1 MIYLNVDADQK
12 PEKVMM
18 ENLPGGAM
26 TVRMAD
32 NIKEYRQEDAKD
44 RKMYRFDE
52 VVFELPADSTIT
64 TKQIEDDFEKYWE
77 YGKTDQAGKDE
88 DMKDDE
94 PDPESGG
101 MTRAEMTVEIQKLQE
116 KNEMLECRSLYMLNF
131 VRHSIYKILFGKE
144 GETMMAMLWA
154 QKIMYAET
162 KEEAIALY
170 KRVPRLLKDKVEQIL
185 IESGCEDLIKESEEQ

>member
-1 MIYLNVDADQK
+1 
-12 PEKVMM
+12 
-18 ENLPGGAM
+18 
-26 TVRMAD
+26 
-32 NIKEYRQEDAKD
+32 
-44 RKMYRFDE
+44 MYRFDE

-116 KNEMLECRSLYMLNF
+116 KNEMLESCLLEVVDMMCGVTEKLADI
-131 VRHSIYKILFGKE
+131 VRKQ
-144 GETMMAMLWA
+144 A
-154 QKIMYAET
+154 
-162 KEEAIALY
+162 
-170 KRVPRLLKDKVEQIL
+170 VL
-185 IESGCEDLIKESEEQ
+185 IEQERIAGAVFPADLSEERKQAEDDLDRIEMKLRRI

>member
-52 VVFELPADSTIT
+52 VVFELPAVRSRQNRSKMTLKNTGSTGRLIRLEK
-64 TKQIEDDFEKYWE
+64 TK
-77 YGKTDQAGKDE
+77 T
-88 DMKDDE
+88 
-94 PDPESGG
+94 
-101 MTRAEMTVEIQKLQE
+101 
-116 KNEMLECRSLYMLNF
+116 
-131 VRHSIYKILFGKE
+131 
-144 GETMMAMLWA
+144 
-154 QKIMYAET
+154 
-162 KEEAIALY
+162 
-170 KRVPRLLKDKVEQIL
+170 
-185 IESGCEDLIKESEEQ
+185 

>member
-77 YGKTDQAGKDE
+77 YGKTDQAGKGE

-116 KNEMLECRSLYMLNF
+116 KNEMLESCLLEMSEL
-131 VRHSIYKILFGKE
+131 V
-144 GETMMAMLWA
+144 
-154 QKIMYAET
+154 YA
-162 KEEAIALY
+162 
-170 KRVPRLLKDKVEQIL
+170 
-185 IESGCEDLIKESEEQ
+185 

>member
-64 TKQIEDDFEKYWE
+64 TNRSKMTLKNTGSTGRLIRLEKT
-77 YGKTDQAGKDE
+77 KT
-88 DMKDDE
+88 
-94 PDPESGG
+94 
-101 MTRAEMTVEIQKLQE
+101 
-116 KNEMLECRSLYMLNF
+116 
-131 VRHSIYKILFGKE
+131 
-144 GETMMAMLWA
+144 
-154 QKIMYAET
+154 
-162 KEEAIALY
+162 
-170 KRVPRLLKDKVEQIL
+170 
-185 IESGCEDLIKESEEQ
+185 

>member
-1 MIYLNVDADQK
+1 MKVRRLPQTLQ
-12 PEKVMM
+12 KVMM

-32 NIKEYRQEDAKD
+32 NIKEYRQEEAKD

-64 TKQIEDDFEKYWE
+64 TKQ
-77 YGKTDQAGKDE
+77 TDQAGKDE

-116 KNEMLECRSLYMLNF
+116 KNEMLESCLLEMSEL
-131 VRHSIYKILFGKE
+131 V
-144 GETMMAMLWA
+144 
-154 QKIMYAET
+154 YA
-162 KEEAIALY
+162 
-170 KRVPRLLKDKVEQIL
+170 
-185 IESGCEDLIKESEEQ
+185 

>member
-26 TVRMAD
+26 PVRMAD

-64 TKQIEDDFEKYWE
+64 TKQIEDDL
-77 YGKTDQAGKDE
+77 
-88 DMKDDE
+88 
-94 PDPESGG
+94 
-101 MTRAEMTVEIQKLQE
+101 EMTVEIQKLQE
-116 KNEMLECRSLYMLNF
+116 KNEMLESCLLEMSEL
-131 VRHSIYKILFGKE
+131 V
-144 GETMMAMLWA
+144 
-154 QKIMYAET
+154 YA
-162 KEEAIALY
+162 
-170 KRVPRLLKDKVEQIL
+170 
-185 IESGCEDLIKESEEQ
+185 

>member
-101 MTRAEMTVEIQKLQE
+101 MTRAEMTVE
-116 KNEMLECRSLYMLNF
+116 
-131 VRHSIYKILFGKE
+131 
-144 GETMMAMLWA
+144 TMMAMLWA

>member
-77 YGKTDQAGKDE
+77 YGKTDQA
-88 DMKDDE
+88 
-94 PDPESGG
+94 PESGG

-116 KNEMLECRSLYMLNF
+116 KNEMLESCLLEMSEL
-131 VRHSIYKILFGKE
+131 V
-144 GETMMAMLWA
+144 
-154 QKIMYAET
+154 YA
-162 KEEAIALY
+162 
-170 KRVPRLLKDKVEQIL
+170 
-185 IESGCEDLIKESEEQ
+185 

>member
-116 KNEMLECRSLYMLNF
+116 KNEMLEF
-131 VRHSIYKILFGKE
+131 VGHHLELLKQYQRAADKEKFREKIL
-144 GETMMAMLWA
+144 
-154 QKIMYAET
+154 AEYT
-162 KEEAIALY
+162 EA
-170 KRVPRLLKDKVEQIL
+170 
-185 IESGCEDLIKESEEQ
+185 

>member
-1 MIYLNVDADQK
+1 
-12 PEKVMM
+12 
-18 ENLPGGAM
+18 
-26 TVRMAD
+26 
-32 NIKEYRQEDAKD
+32 
-44 RKMYRFDE
+44 MYRFDE

-116 KNEMLECRSLYMLNF
+116 KNEMLDPVCWKCRSLYMLNF
-131 VRHSIYKILFGKE
+131 VNGIQY
-144 GETMMAMLWA
+144 
-154 QKIMYAET
+154 T
-162 KEEAIALY
+162 KFY
-170 KRVPRLLKDKVEQIL
+170 SGRGVKR
-185 IESGCEDLIKESEEQ
+185 

>member
-44 RKMYRFDE
+44 RKMYSFDE

-64 TKQIEDDFEKYWE
+64 TKQIEDDFENTGSTGRLIRLE
-77 YGKTDQAGKDE
+77 KTK
-88 DMKDDE
+88 
-94 PDPESGG
+94 
-101 MTRAEMTVEIQKLQE
+101 T
-116 KNEMLECRSLYMLNF
+116 
-131 VRHSIYKILFGKE
+131 
-144 GETMMAMLWA
+144 
-154 QKIMYAET
+154 
-162 KEEAIALY
+162 
-170 KRVPRLLKDKVEQIL
+170 
-185 IESGCEDLIKESEEQ
+185 

>member
-1 MIYLNVDADQK
+1 
-12 PEKVMM
+12 
-18 ENLPGGAM
+18 
-26 TVRMAD
+26 
-32 NIKEYRQEDAKD
+32 
-44 RKMYRFDE
+44 MYRFDE

-116 KNEMLECRSLYMLNF
+116 KNEMLSAGNVGACICL
-131 VRHSIYKILFGKE
+131 ILLGI
-144 GETMMAMLWA
+144 
-154 QKIMYAET
+154 QYT
-162 KEEAIALY
+162 KFYSERRA
-170 KRVPRLLKDKVEQIL
+170 KR
-185 IESGCEDLIKESEEQ
+185 

>member
-116 KNEMLECRSLYMLNF
+116 KNEMLESCLLE
-131 VRHSIYKILFGKE
+131 IYKILFGKE

>member
-94 PDPESGG
+94 PDPE
-101 MTRAEMTVEIQKLQE
+101 RTVEIQKLQE
-116 KNEMLECRSLYMLNF
+116 KNEMLESCLLEMSEL
-131 VRHSIYKILFGKE
+131 V
-144 GETMMAMLWA
+144 
-154 QKIMYAET
+154 YA
-162 KEEAIALY
+162 
-170 KRVPRLLKDKVEQIL
+170 
-185 IESGCEDLIKESEEQ
+185 